1 MHLGGKLRWVPLF
14 LVFLKRLS
22 LMKASL
28 AIFNPYKVVIE
39 IVVVGEP
46 FYADERD
53 IYVFA

>member
-1 MHLGGKLRWVPLF
+1 
-14 LVFLKRLS
+14 
-22 LMKASL
+22 MKASL
-28 AIFNPYKVVIE
+28 AIFNPQKVVIE